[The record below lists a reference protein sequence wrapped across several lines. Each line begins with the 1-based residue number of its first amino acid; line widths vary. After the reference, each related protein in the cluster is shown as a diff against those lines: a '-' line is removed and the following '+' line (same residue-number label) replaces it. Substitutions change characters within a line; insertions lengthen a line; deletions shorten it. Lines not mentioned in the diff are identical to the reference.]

1 MIEFEPKPL
10 LNNVYFKILAFL
22 ANEGIFKRVKIN
34 HILDEYFTDDRCG
47 NSSNEKYE
55 YIKYFLGKMEA
66 NKHIQYDTVGDRE
79 GTTIVDVLYLGVITI
94 EGLIFF
100 SKIQENTSILTTNT
114 ALTESF
120 KTSKYF
126 SKWAICI
133 SIISLILSPVISLIL
148 SLYVSSKPPREDV
161 LLQVL
166 SQKKQIELIQQQLST
181 IKNLSYPPSK
191 GKTIPKK

>member
-34 HILDEYFTDDRCG
+34 HILDEYFTYDRCG
-47 NSSNEKYE
+47 NSSDEKYE

-66 NKHIQYDTVGDRE
+66 NKHIEYDTVEDRE

-120 KTSKYF
+120 KTSKYL
-126 SKWAICI
+126 SKWAISI
-133 SIISLILSPVISLIL
+133 SIISLIF
-148 SLYVSSKPPREDV
+148 SLYVTSKPPHEDA